1 MKLAPRSDSVDEV
14 QHELEERESDEETE
28 GAAHR
33 GEDPA
38 HVKDSE
44 LGVYGYV
51 APLDLGVN

>member
-1 MKLAPRSDSVDEV
+1 MDEV